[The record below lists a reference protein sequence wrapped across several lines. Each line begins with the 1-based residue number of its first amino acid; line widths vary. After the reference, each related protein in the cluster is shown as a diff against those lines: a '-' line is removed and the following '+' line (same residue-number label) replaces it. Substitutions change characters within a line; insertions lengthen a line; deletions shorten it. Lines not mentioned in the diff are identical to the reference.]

1 MRNHLSEPSDM
12 QMTVVHPPPVQEMK
26 SGESQDSA
34 SSAPGAPSVQS
45 SGNGEHTGLEIQ
57 PV

>member
-1 MRNHLSEPSDM
+1 MRNHLSDPADM
-12 QMTVVHPPPVQEMK
+12 QMTVVNPPPVQEMK

-34 SSAPGAPSVQS
+34 SSAPDAPSVQS
-45 SGNGEHTGLEIQ
+45 SGNVEHTGLEIQ